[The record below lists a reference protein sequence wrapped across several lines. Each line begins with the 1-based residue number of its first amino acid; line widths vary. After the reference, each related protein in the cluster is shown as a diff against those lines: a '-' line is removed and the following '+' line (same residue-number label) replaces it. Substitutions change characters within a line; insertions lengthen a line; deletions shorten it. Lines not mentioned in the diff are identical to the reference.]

1 MNTSVKASFFI
12 KSGTHQTQ
20 NTRWAAACMAV
31 AMALGGCSSTS
42 QRPLTPSVPPV
53 APPTAPA
60 EPVVWDADVA
70 QAMAWADEQP
80 LPPPIARTRSLWQ
93 PVSWTTLP
101 GLQRDDWHQAWHAW
115 VRSCE
120 RPPAVWQGICRELR
134 PQLLGT
140 PASQLAW
147 MVRNLQPYRVVNPD
161 GTEPPGLLTGYYEP
175 VMQASRVRTPT
186 HTVPLYGP
194 PPRLAERQPWFS
206 RRDID
211 TRPDVQAQ
219 LAGREVAWL
228 NDPIDALILQIQGSG
243 RVVLRDADDSERTV
257 RLAFAGH
264 NGHTYHSVGRWLLDQ
279 KAISDPS
286 WAGIK
291 TWAARNPERVN
302 DMLWSNPRTVFFRE
316 EPLSSLDAQFGPRGA
331 QGVPLT
337 PERSIAVDPLSVPYG
352 TPVWLTSSGPSAQLQ
367 RLVLAQDTGGAITGA
382 VRADYFAGWGEPAL
396 ALVGGLKQP
405 LKMWALWPRQT
416 R

>member
-1 MNTSVKASFFI
+1 MISVKCICSFQFYI
-12 KSGTHQTQ
+12 KQAPHSV
-20 NTRWAAACMAV
+20 WAV
-31 AMALGGCSSTS
+31 AGLATALLLGACSSKP
-42 QRPLTPSVPPV
+42 RTPVAMTPPPV
-53 APPTAPA
+53 AATVPAAAPVA
-60 EPVVWDADVA
+60 WDVDVT
-70 QAMAWADEQP
+70 QALAWAHEQP
-80 LPPPIARTRSLWQ
+80 LPAPIARARSLWQ
-93 PVSWTTLP
+93 PVTWDTLP
-101 GLQRDDWHQAWHAW
+101 GLHQDEWHQAWHAW

-120 RPPAVWQGICRELR
+120 RPPAVWQTICRDLR
-134 PQLLGT
+134 PQLLGS
-140 PASQLAW
+140 PATQLAW

-161 GTEPPGLLTGYYEP
+161 GTEPAGLLTGYYEP
-175 VMQASRVRTPT
+175 VMPASRMRMPT
-186 HTVPLYGP
+186 HNVPLYAP

-228 NDPIDALILQIQGSG
+228 SDPIDALILQIQGSG
-243 RVVLRDADDSERTV
+243 RVVMREADGSERTV

-264 NGHTYHSVGRWLLDQ
+264 NGHTYQSVGRWLLDQ
-279 KAISDPS
+279 KAITDPS

-291 TWAARNPERVN
+291 AWAARNPDRVN
-302 DMLWSNPRTVFFRE
+302 DMLWSNPRTVFFKE

-352 TPVWLTSSGPSAQLQ
+352 TPVWLTSSGPAAQLQ

-382 VRADYFAGWGEPAL
+382 VRADYFAGWGDQAL

>member
-31 AMALGGCSSTS
+31 AMALGGCSPTS

-194 PPRLAERQPWFS
+194 PPGWPSGNRGFRGVTS
-206 RRDID
+206 
-211 TRPDVQAQ
+211 TPDPTCRHNWQ
-219 LAGREVAWL
+219 
-228 NDPIDALILQIQGSG
+228 DA
-243 RVVLRDADDSERTV
+243 
-257 RLAFAGH
+257 
-264 NGHTYHSVGRWLLDQ
+264 RWL
-279 KAISDPS
+279 
-286 WAGIK
+286 G
-291 TWAARNPERVN
+291 
-302 DMLWSNPRTVFFRE
+302 
-316 EPLSSLDAQFGPRGA
+316 
-331 QGVPLT
+331 
-337 PERSIAVDPLSVPYG
+337 
-352 TPVWLTSSGPSAQLQ
+352 
-367 RLVLAQDTGGAITGA
+367 
-382 VRADYFAGWGEPAL
+382 
-396 ALVGGLKQP
+396 
-405 LKMWALWPRQT
+405 
-416 R
+416 